1 MLLNI
6 FLLWVSCLSILGT
19 ENLISRRC
27 SQCHYCS
34 SSECSSFRS
43 CLSLPPSTVA
53 FTLPIVSPLR
63 GSGTSGLASFGVP
76 SLTDTLDVCFKESYI
91 VLLCLSNCLYSG
103 SSAKSLIRKLSTSN
117 SRSTFCPTPLLL
129 LVFINCI

>member
-1 MLLNI
+1 MKKKFSQVLLYLRYSVQTVVYKRLPSSCLDFVRTTSHLSGSYRPWNK
-6 FLLWVSCLSILGT
+6 FLLWASYLSNLDK

-27 SQCHYCS
+27 NRCHYCS

-63 GSGTSGLASFGVP
+63 GSGTSLLASFGVA
-76 SLTDTLDVCFKESYI
+76 SDDTLEVCFNES
-91 VLLCLSNCLYSG
+91 
-103 SSAKSLIRKLSTSN
+103 
-117 SRSTFCPTPLLL
+117 
-129 LVFINCI
+129 